1 MSGENKKVRSRKQ
14 KPSKLLHWL
23 NTEGRRYCAVA
34 LCASLI
40 AGNLPY
46 IAIAGDENPDYRFE
60 LDRQELCDAVK
71 EAIASGEPFEETLHF
86 RGDAAEYYED
96 VMANTLYELT
106 PYIWDEEEATP
117 SDTDQNDKLELRIFA
132 CPSNELVNDLATDS
146 DASDWI
152 ESEDESDGT
161 EAIYFMLVNK
171 TNKEQTA
178 VIQVGEK
185 ETELITV
192 APYNKV
198 EMENTIPS
206 TSYQDDSEDENVVI
220 QIEQEETEASDS
232 LESEI
237 EIEDETEADVEEDAV
252 EVDDADDAE
261 EVAAVISYHD
271 VYRVAS
277 AVVSEETATPSDAVE
292 VVICD
297 DATASNATDSNAE
310 KDTLDGD
317 LFEAVQL
324 DKYSAVIFATT
335 FADVG
340 ITVDG
345 HLLECEDGCSGQDCE
360 CNCHA
365 AAHGF
370 IKQLDDMLAEAKTYD
385 TTTTTETFQALYDKL
400 TGYEPGAFSY
410 EVEAAYGRGE
420 LTEAENSYVNAAYDE
435 KGPEI
440 VALMQAL
447 GFDPYGL
454 MPLAI
459 NTVEADEA
467 PGVTVRMFNY
477 DSTINDTGTNQ
488 LASAFGFWNGQYA
501 SSVDGV
507 VGYSRGNYRNQMVMQ
522 KTLRNGYPYVEK
534 LGTGYGSM
542 DYLFNPSSS
551 NKYYKGTGVNG
562 GGLFQKDGSYY
573 YYDSALNAAWFNE
586 ATESFTLYD
595 KTVRPSYITS
605 TSDERYNFL
614 PFNKLDSTTA
624 TEDADGKQAVLQKE
638 TITTTREWVDRYWD
652 WNTMQW
658 IEEHY
663 EDVPKTE
670 ITSTPVD
677 LWFGMNVEFEFMMPK
692 DGLVDNGQMLFDFI
706 GDDDVFVYID
716 DILVLDIGGVHG
728 ELSGSINFAT
738 GIAKDPGGSTGGTAN
753 YPNQRTRTLRDIYK
767 AAGKTEA
774 ELSQIFKDGSSQF
787 KDYTLHTLKFYYLE
801 RGGNVSHCRL
811 KFNMPTIPEKSLVV
825 QKELTSTEGQY
836 IDTELKDFL
845 KDTLEYKFRVLQ
857 ADRNGVKLSGE
868 NPVLLITE
876 GESFVIREGSTS
888 AGQGTVGADGY
899 FTLKAGQS
907 ASFENM
913 LEKARDAGCEYYI
926 VEESLPDN
934 VAGQYGSVE
943 YTVSSAG
950 GVSESEE
957 TEKEEFSAVRTGSL
971 IAENTQYVLYKNKVD
986 VSELSVLK
994 VTKEQTPGSFL
1005 KGQTFKVQVKL
1016 GDELLPKGTPY
1027 QVNNGTT
1034 TETKTVQ
1041 EAGILELKVGDTA
1054 KILSGIVAGTKYE
1067 ILEIVPTGASYRVN
1081 GYSGNVEILDGSSDD
1096 KPGTCVVAEDQSKVT
1111 GEFTPGDLI
1120 HVKVVN
1126 TDYDFGADVELEKTT
1141 IGFFDTENRTFTF
1154 EVIECDE
1161 DGNDLSSAVSYE
1173 GTTITVKGDGTKTEK
1188 ITFGYKSTDD
1198 PGTHY
1203 YKISE
1208 KNDGSKNI
1216 IFDDTEYMVKVET
1229 TADKEASVTGI
1240 YVKGDGEWKT
1250 TEKISFTNA
1259 GSANATV
1266 KKLVSGNMGILEK
1279 EFTFTATLTDDAGNP
1294 VNAFTVDD
1302 KPTNTITFK
1311 LKHDGTKTLEKLPAG
1326 ATLTVKEVDSD
1337 GYTVTYHVD
1346 DGGDTAGDEAQTEI
1360 SLKDGHNFV
1369 FTNTKNVDVDTGIL
1383 LDSMPYVV
1391 ILAAVAAGAAF
1402 YFIRKKKEDEDDFE

>member
-198 EMENTIPS
+198 EMENTILS

-220 QIEQEETEASDS
+220 EIEQEETEASDS

-237 EIEDETEADVEEDAV
+237 EIEDENEADAEEVEEDAA
-252 EVDDADDAE
+252 EAEEADDAE

-477 DSTINDTGTNQ
+477 DSNINNNSAP
-488 LASAFGFWNGQYA
+488 LASVYKFFDSNSYHVRKL
-501 SSVDGV
+501 SVDG
-507 VGYSRGNYRNQMVMQ
+507 SGNFTNYNKKPTMQ
-522 KTLRNGYPYVEK
+522 KTLNGGYPYVNAMQDVS
-534 LGTGYGSM
+534 GSGSM
-542 DYLFNPSSS
+542 QYLFDPEGD
-551 NKYYKGTGVNG
+551 YIKGSAVNG

-573 YYDSALNAAWFNE
+573 YYDSAENAAYFNE
-586 ATESFTLYD
+586 ESQRFTLYD
-595 KTVRPSYITS
+595 CIIRPSYIRANT
-605 TSDERYNFL
+605 TKATEKQNFL
-614 PFNKLDSTTA
+614 PFNEISSATAIQDSYNSKTA
-624 TEDADGKQAVLQKE
+624 ILARSTN
-638 TITTTREWVDRYWD
+638 W
-652 WNTMQW
+652 
-658 IEEHY
+658 
-663 EDVPKTE
+663 
-670 ITSTPVD
+670 TSTRSEKNSSTSVSHYQNPTSVD

-692 DGLVDNGQMLFDFI
+692 DGKVDNENMVFEFL

-716 DILVLDIGGVHG
+716 DVLVLDIGGTHAAQTG
-728 ELSGSINFAT
+728 TIDFRT
-738 GIAKDPGGSTGGTAN
+738 GIAEDPNGNKEG
-753 YPNQRTRTLRDIYK
+753 RTLKEIFES
-767 AAGKTEA
+767 AGKSTDTFNA
-774 ELSQIFKDGSSQF
+774 NNGTF
-787 KDYTLHTLKFYYLE
+787 KDYTMHKLKFYYLE
-801 RGGNVSHCRL
+801 RGGSISYCKLR
-811 KFNMPTIPEKSLVV
+811 FNMPTIPEKSLVV

-868 NPVLLITE
+868 NPVLLIKE
-876 GESFVIREGSTS
+876 GETFDIREGTTVV
-888 AGQGTVGADGY
+888 GKGTVGADGY

-1027 QVNNGTT
+1027 QVNNDTT

-1054 KILSGIVAGTKYE
+1054 KVLNGIVAGTEYE

-1096 KPGTCVVAEDQSKVT
+1096 KTGTCVVAEDQSKVT

-1173 GTTITVKGDGTKTEK
+1173 GTTITVKGDGKKAEK

-1266 KKLVSGNMGILEK
+1266 KKLVSGNAGILEK